1 MKVSRRA
8 IMKSTVLAGA
18 AATLPAV
25 AAERGRTVTV
35 FDSRIP
41 ESVVFAK
48 AAKVKM
54 DVADLDETRWAS
66 LRAALPHA
74 TRVRGLTGWSDWI
87 VARGLLEEQGLR
99 LKQETAVAA
108 PLSGKAHLFR
118 WDMA

>member
-18 AATLPAV
+18 ATALPAMS
-25 AAERGRTVTV
+25 AERAPMITV

-41 ESVVFAK
+41 ESVAFAK
-48 AAKVKM
+48 AAQIKI
-54 DVADLDETRWAS
+54 DVADLETTRWAR
-66 LRAALPHA
+66 LRAALPNA
-74 TRVRGLTGWSDWI
+74 TRVRGLTGWSDWT

-99 LKQETAVAA
+99 LRQETAVAA
-108 PLSGKAHLFR
+108 PLSGKVHLFK

>member
-18 AATLPAV
+18 ATALPAMS
-25 AAERGRTVTV
+25 AERPQTLTV

-41 ESVVFAK
+41 ESIAFAK
-48 AAKVKM
+48 DANLKI
-54 DVADLDETRWAS
+54 DVADLDATRWAS
-66 LRAALPHA
+66 LRAALPNA

-87 VARGLLEEQGLR
+87 VARGLLEERGLR
-99 LKQETAVAA
+99 LKRETAVTA
-108 PLSGKAHLFR
+108 PLSGKVHLFK